1 MEGKYKR
8 NDLVFDLMSVF
19 SFMIGLENLGKN
31 NEQIEALEKHLKKQ
45 DEQYEEIIEL
55 LKETRTLK
63 GGKHGR
69 KN

>member
-1 MEGKYKR
+1 MEEKYKR

-55 LKETRTLK
+55 LKEARTLK